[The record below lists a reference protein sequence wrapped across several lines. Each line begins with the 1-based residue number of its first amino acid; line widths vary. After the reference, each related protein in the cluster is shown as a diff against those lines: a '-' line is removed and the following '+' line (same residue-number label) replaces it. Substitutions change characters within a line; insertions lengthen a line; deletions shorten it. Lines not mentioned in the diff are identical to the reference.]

1 MNTKIKGYIFGII
14 SAVSYAMNPLCA
26 LSLYEEG
33 HNVNTV
39 LVHRFILALLI
50 LGGIMLAQRKSFA
63 LTRREAGW
71 LLMLGVV
78 FAVSSITFFESFRYL
93 GGGISA
99 TIVFM
104 NPVIVALIMT
114 LFFHERL
121 TLSTALAVVLT
132 VSGVLLLYEGE
143 DGTRLSTVGVLY
155 AMTSALAYALYIVM
169 INRSR
174 LIMSSVKLSFYAI
187 IPCLT
192 VILLWSQLSGETI
205 VVLDSGREW
214 FYATLLALVPTVVA
228 LVFMTMSI
236 NAVGSTPAAVMGALE
251 PVTAVVIGYFMFAEP
266 LTPRITLGVLVILS
280 AVIIIIFGSRI
291 GQSVKKVTRMKGLFR
306 KYV

>member
-39 LVHRFILALLI
+39 LVHRFALAIII
-50 LGGIMLAQRKSFA
+50 LGGIMLAQRKSFK
-63 LTRREAGW
+63 LTWREAGW
-71 LLMLGVV
+71 LLLLGVV

-114 LFFHERL
+114 TFFRERL
-121 TLSTALAVVLT
+121 TLTTALAVVMT
-132 VSGVLLLYEGE
+132 VGGVLLLYESE
-143 DGTRLSTVGVLY
+143 DGTRLSTVGVIY
-155 AMTSALAYALYIVM
+155 AVASAVAYALYIVM
-169 INRSR
+169 VNRSR
-174 LIMSSVKLSFYAI
+174 LVMSSVKLSFYAI
-187 IPCLT
+187 IPCLAA
-192 VILLWSQLSGETI
+192 ILLWSQLSGETI
-205 VVLDSGREW
+205 AVLDSGKEW
-214 FYATLLALVPTVVA
+214 FYATLLGLVPTVIS
-228 LVFMTMSI
+228 LVFMTMAI

-251 PVTAVVIGYFMFAEP
+251 PVTAVIIGYFMFAEP

-280 AVIIIIFGSRI
+280 AVIVIIFGNRI
-291 GQSVKKVTRMKGLFR
+291 GESVKKVKQMKGLFR